1 MQIVLSE
8 NKMLKRRV
16 GVEEVE
22 VNVVLCVRVWLVCL
36 QNNELLGI
44 KSTFSFLPLSLFFS
58 IHTAASFFSMSALK
72 ITFGESVCLCV
83 WRKRERERRISCLHV
98 YVY

>member
-22 VNVVLCVRVWLVCL
+22 VNVVLCV
-36 QNNELLGI
+36 
-44 KSTFSFLPLSLFFS
+44 
-58 IHTAASFFSMSALK
+58 
-72 ITFGESVCLCV
+72 SVACV
-83 WRKRERERRISCLHV
+83 LTK
-98 YVY
+98 